1 LYEDGS
7 VRSAGPIDETLLS
20 DDMVEEAAK
29 EDLRET
35 KEILDNDMQKPEEAK
50 AVIKL
55 IKDEEKS
62 EGRISRRALFSFF
75 R

>member
-1 LYEDGS
+1 M
-7 VRSAGPIDETLLS
+7 RSAGPIDETLLS
-20 DDMVEEAAK
+20 DDEVEEAAK